1 MEKFRKQCHK
11 TFFLDLTASN
21 TQINL
26 NLHSDQVLRH
36 SIGNKYDFGSFFIFT
51 LTKIP
56 VQGKNEKIVFQLYCA
71 QIQPK
76 MIFFISKN

>member
-26 NLHSDQVLRH
+26 RLHSDQVLRH
-36 SIGNKYDFGSFFIFT
+36 SIGNKYDFGPFLTFT

-56 VQGKNEKIVFQLYCA
+56 VQGKIEKFIFLLYRA
-71 QIQPK
+71 QICPK
-76 MIFFISKN
+76 MILFTIRK